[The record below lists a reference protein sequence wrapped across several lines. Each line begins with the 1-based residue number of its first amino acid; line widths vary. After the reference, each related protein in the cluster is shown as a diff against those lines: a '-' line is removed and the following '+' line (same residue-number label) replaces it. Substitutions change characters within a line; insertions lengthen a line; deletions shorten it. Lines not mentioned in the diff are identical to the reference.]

1 MTSAH
6 AQLLQLERD
15 LLEAIRTRNE
25 PALRQLLA
33 ADFELRMP
41 GEAPV
46 NLEGFVA
53 SVHAIPGTMLEVGSD
68 DTEGRVLG
76 EVGMLTGHQRARV
89 RLGDGSVVT
98 QVSAF
103 TDVARWVGGRWVLV
117 HAYTVNISET
127 VQPP

>member
-1 MTSAH
+1 MNDAH
-6 AQLLQLERD
+6 AELLQLERA
-15 LLEAIRTRNE
+15 LFEAIRTRDE
-25 PALRQLLA
+25 SALKQLLA

-46 NLEGFVA
+46 GREAFVA
-53 SVHAIPGTMLEVGSD
+53 SVQAIPGTMLEVSSD

-76 EVGMLTGHQRARV
+76 DVGMLTGHQRARV

-98 QVSAF
+98 QTGAF
-103 TDVARWVGGRWVLV
+103 GDVARQVDGRWVLV
-117 HAYTVNISET
+117 HAYSVNVSET